1 MKRNIIFVTGFFGAP
16 VMESAERLAK
26 EKGYGFLSLDAE
38 IEKEDGRS
46 IQRICMMMGEHEYRN
61 KEYAALLKITKSA
74 ESNVMANSVGDEP
87 ASAQSNSR
95 QDFSLAGAQPNAKPD
110 SSSADAQSKT
120 GNSTCDASL
129 YAGKSGLVVCC
140 GDGVLLDEMSKAL
153 IKQHSVLIIGS
164 DLPQETLWQNAQK
177 DKNTYHAFMH
187 FGTEEKRRT
196 LFNALLK
203 KQRALFAPLL

>member
-1 MKRNIIFVTGFFGAP
+1 MKQNIIFVTGFFGAP

-74 ESNVMANSVGDEP
+74 ESDVMADSVCDAP
-87 ASAQSNSR
+87 ARAHGAQSNSR
-95 QDFSLAGAQPNAKPD
+95 LD
-110 SSSADAQSKT
+110 SSPADAQPKA
-120 GNSTCDASL
+120 GNPACDAPFH
-129 YAGKSGLVVCC
+129 AAKAGLVVCC
-140 GDGVLLDEMSKAL
+140 GDGVLLDEMSKDL
-153 IKQHSVLIIGS
+153 IQQHSVRIIGS
-164 DLPQETLWQNAQK
+164 GLPAETLWQNAQK
-177 DKNTYHAFMH
+177 DQNTYHAFMH
-187 FGTEEKRRT
+187 FGTEEKRRA
-196 LFNALLK
+196 LFDALLE